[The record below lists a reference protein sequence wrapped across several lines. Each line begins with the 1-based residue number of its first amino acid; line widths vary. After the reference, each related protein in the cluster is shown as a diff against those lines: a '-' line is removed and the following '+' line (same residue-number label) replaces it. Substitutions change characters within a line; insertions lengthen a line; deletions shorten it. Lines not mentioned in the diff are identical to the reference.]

1 MLRIPR
7 NAMQAPRP
15 RGRGRVAAD
24 GATDLVQLTVR
35 VPKTL
40 AGKLRRLGGGNASL
54 GLRRFAAS
62 LDRGEL
68 ERSSDVTS
76 EEDEYAQRR
85 FI

>member
-15 RGRGRVAAD
+15 RGRGRVAVD

-40 AGKLRRLGGGNASL
+40 ANKLRRIGGGNASL
-54 GLRRFAAS
+54 GLRKFAAA
-62 LDRGEL
+62 LDRSEL
-68 ERSSDVTS
+68 ERSSDVTN
-76 EEDEYAQRR
+76 EEDEYARR
-85 FI
+85 DFY